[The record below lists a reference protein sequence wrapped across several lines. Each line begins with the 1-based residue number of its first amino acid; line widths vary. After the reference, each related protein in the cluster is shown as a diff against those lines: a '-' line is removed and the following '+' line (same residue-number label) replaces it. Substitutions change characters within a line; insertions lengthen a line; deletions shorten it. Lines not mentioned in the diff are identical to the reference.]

1 MATLDNINLFA
12 VGGATDDTQDP
23 LYPEYLALVEQ
34 FETLKKDGPFIP
46 GGYPDAPSFAQFKR
60 QKEAEV
66 ARNILT
72 ENLESGD
79 IKKAYEEG
87 FTQLPI
93 AEQLGVYI
101 NPITGVPVE
110 TYETGYFA
118 DEAGFKMKKPGEAL
132 LDLVNPLSSPLER
145 LPFTA
150 EDPMSAALAPL
161 SALGALGGLGELA
174 NIPKAGLM
182 ALRRYQQKSMDGGG
196 GGGISALPPD
206 AFEAD
211 VKKFAFDPLSNLKSP
226 TIESLIR
233 NAPKNLKGN
242 QILDWLNSK
251 GAPSKGVKPK
261 ELPFLRIDQFI
272 KDNPNATLPEV
283 IEHASKNQINI
294 SKNTY
299 RDIGEPGSDFYFV
312 AEPSMTDPLS
322 VSYTHLTL
330 PTTERV

>member
-12 VGGATDDTQDP
+12 IGGATDDTQDP

-34 FETLKKDGPFIP
+34 FEALKDAPTIP

-66 ARNILT
+66 ARNILA

-93 AEQLGVYI
+93 AIEQLGTYMF
-101 NPITGVPVE
+101 PPTGVPLE

-118 DEAGFKMKKPGEAL
+118 DEAGFQMKKPGEAL
-132 LDLVNPLSSPLER
+132 LDLVNPLSSPLEK

-182 ALRRYQQKSMDGGG
+182 ASEKISTKIYGRRWRWRYQWIAK
-196 GGGISALPPD
+196 
-206 AFEAD
+206 
-211 VKKFAFDPLSNLKSP
+211 
-226 TIESLIR
+226 TTTR
-233 NAPKNLKGN
+233 N
-242 QILDWLNSK
+242 
-251 GAPSKGVKPK
+251 
-261 ELPFLRIDQFI
+261 
-272 KDNPNATLPEV
+272 
-283 IEHASKNQINI
+283 
-294 SKNTY
+294 Y
-299 RDIGEPGSDFYFV
+299 
-312 AEPSMTDPLS
+312 
-322 VSYTHLTL
+322 
-330 PTTERV
+330 